1 MAQYTV
7 IQDIEAEDKFVG
19 PLTLR
24 QFIFA
29 GITVILLYLCF
40 IVITRN
46 LWPAVIVLLPP
57 ALVSGFL
64 AFPWGRDQPTEI
76 WLLGRLRFIF
86 KPRVRIWNQ
95 AGLQELV
102 TITVPKKAIVDLT
115 DGLDETQVQSRLEA
129 LAHTLDTRGW
139 ALKGIDVN
147 MATSP
152 AYGGTQ
158 SSDRL
163 IGAAALPSAQPI
175 PTVVRS
181 GDDILDMQNNP
192 VAQQMDTL
200 VRAKDVAHREALF
213 AKMNEVRA
221 AQTGPQPAPTPTGAT
236 PQPAYPAAPQ
246 PTAVPQTYPQ
256 QPVASQQPPAQPVTP
271 MPEPLKPAIL
281 ELANNDDLSVA
292 TISRQANKVQSG
304 DDEVVIS
311 LR

>member
-64 AFPWGRDQPTEI
+64 AFPWGRDQPTEV
-76 WLLGRLRFIF
+76 WLLGKLRFMF

-102 TITVPKKAIVDLT
+102 TVTAPKKTVVDLT

-139 ALKGIDVN
+139 ALKGMDVN
-147 MATSP
+147 MATNP
-152 AYGGTQ
+152 VYGNSQ

-163 IGAAALPSAQPI
+163 VGAATLPSAQPVTT
-175 PTVVRS
+175 PVRS
-181 GDDILDMQNNP
+181 ADDILDTQNNP

-200 VRAKDVAHREALF
+200 VREKDAAHREALF
-213 AKMNEVRA
+213 AKMDEIRA
-221 AQTGPQPAPTPTGAT
+221 AQNATQQAPVATPAPVA
-236 PQPAYPAAPQ
+236 PQAAVAPAAPVQ
-246 PTAVPQTYPQ
+246 QATPAPYPQ
-256 QPVASQQPPAQPVTP
+256 QPAAAPQAVAAT
-271 MPEPLKPAIL
+271 PEPPKPAIL
-281 ELANNDDLSVA
+281 ELASNDDLSVA
-292 TISRQANKVQSG
+292 TISRQANKAQ
-304 DDEVVIS
+304 DDGEVVIS